1 MKRPGVRLAR
11 YLLNIGVKT
20 ETSRGWISWVEH
32 PQESGEMTDARSSH
46 VDDDHRLRFA
56 CACATAVPV
65 AEDPWVAIVNQRK
78 LNDGTKERILNAIY
92 RQPRTITQ
100 LAELLGI
107 SAPAVHRH
115 ISDMLGDE
123 LIQEVDLAAPERSRG
138 SERYYRPNFP
148 VVLAGDHAM
157 LQLVLEDLAADIA
170 AAFRRRQNALPNAFA
185 QTSLPARGEA
195 FETMLHYIYATATR
209 LARERLEAAGEL
221 PPWPE
226 HADGSRWVWW
236 AEEAPETEVL

>member
-1 MKRPGVRLAR
+1 
-11 YLLNIGVKT
+11 
-20 ETSRGWISWVEH
+20 
-32 PQESGEMTDARSSH
+32 MTDAASSLP
-46 VDDDHRLRFA
+46 DDHRLRFA
-56 CACATAVPV
+56 CACASAFPT

-78 LNDGTKERILNAIY
+78 LNDGTKELILNAIY

-115 ISDMLGDE
+115 VVDLLADE
-123 LIQEVDLAAPERSRG
+123 LIQEVELVAPQRSRS

-148 VVLAGDHAM
+148 VVLAADRAA
-157 LQLVLEDLAADIA
+157 LQPILEDLAVDLT
-170 AAFRRRQNALPNAFA
+170 AAFHRRLEALTDTFA
-185 QTSLPARGEA
+185 QTSLPARGEPA
-195 FETMLHYIYATATR
+195 EMLLHYLYATATR
-209 LARERLEAAGEL
+209 LARARLEAEGAL

-226 HADGSRWVWW
+226 HADGSRWIWW